1 MLRFEKLTM
10 QGTTLKPESV
20 FPALRSHIPG
30 KQVTYFEEEDELF
43 VNYGGYPN
51 PLPYSMQDCY
61 TTELKDV
68 TFDSAVLENDYL
80 KAVFLPGFG
89 GRLWQLFDKV
99 AKRDLITHNPI
110 FKPQN
115 FAIRNAWLAGGVEWN
130 IGRCGHHDLTCS
142 PMFTA
147 TTEDEDGTPVLRFYE
162 FCRSR
167 AVYYQ
172 IDFMLPETS
181 KFLYVRVRI
190 MNDTI
195 NVAPMYWWSNIA
207 VPERKNQRI
216 IVPAKK
222 SFAHAYVESG
232 QRAFTK
238 IPVPHD
244 GKFDITV
251 PTNYPYAFDQF
262 FDIKKESRK
271 FEASIY
277 EDGYGLIQTST
288 DRLRGRKLFVWG
300 QGAGGHH
307 WQRCL
312 TSPEGEDYLE
322 MQAGICRTQS
332 ECMPMPPQTAWEWL
346 EAYGAIQTDPKKIFG
361 DWDTAVE
368 EVATNLDKMLPRK
381 KLEEELARTKK
392 TFALKP
398 AKVVSQG
405 AGWGALENKRFAAKW
420 AKHLDFGETKEPQ
433 ADWLFLLKNGFMPER
448 DPKLPPPSYMVQDEW
463 FDLLKKAVAGGDAA
477 NWHTLF
483 QLGLNYFFRLDFERA
498 EDLLRK
504 SLAVANTPWAFYAL
518 GNLFRVT
525 GRIHE
530 AANTMAKAVFLYNT
544 DETIIKETMKAYV
557 EAGDYRNLA
566 AFFEML
572 PAAMQQIPM
581 CRLIYC
587 KALVQTGRLDEAENV
602 LMADGGL
609 RVPDIQEGEN
619 STSEIYISLQIAK
632 AKKQG
637 ITLEAKDVKV
647 PVMFDYRM
655 S

>member
-1 MLRFEKLTM
+1 
-10 QGTTLKPESV
+10 
-20 FPALRSHIPG
+20 
-30 KQVTYFEEEDELF
+30 
-43 VNYGGYPN
+43 
-51 PLPYSMQDCY
+51 
-61 TTELKDV
+61 
-68 TFDSAVLENDYL
+68 
-80 KAVFLPGFG
+80 
-89 GRLWQLFDKV
+89 
-99 AKRDLITHNPI
+99 
-110 FKPQN
+110 
-115 FAIRNAWLAGGVEWN
+115 
-130 IGRCGHHDLTCS
+130 
-142 PMFTA
+142 
-147 TTEDEDGTPVLRFYE
+147 TEDEDGTPVLRFYE

-167 AVYYQ
+167 AVSYQ
-172 IDFMLPETS
+172 LDFMLPETS

-207 VPERKNQRI
+207 VPERKKQRI

-238 IPVPHD
+238 IPVPND

-346 EAYGAIQTDPKKIFG
+346 EAYGAIQTDPEKIFG
-361 DWDTAVE
+361 DWDAAVD
-368 EVATNLDKMLPRK
+368 EVATNLEKMLPRK

-405 AGWGALENKRFAAKW
+405 SGWGALENKRFFGKW

-463 FDLLKKAVAGGDAA
+463 FDMLKKAVAGGDAA

-504 SLAVANTPWAFYAL
+504 SLAVANTPWALYAL
-518 GNLFRVT
+518 GNVQRVT
-525 GRIHE
+525 GRVND
-530 AANTMAKAVFLYNT
+530 AAHTMAKAVSLYDK
-544 DETIIKETMKAYV
+544 DETIVKETCKTYN
-557 EAGDYRNLA
+557 EAGDFRSLA

-572 PAAMQQIPM
+572 PSAMQQVPM
-581 CRLIYC
+581 CRLMYS
-587 KALVQTGRLDEAENV
+587 KALVHIGRLDEAEAV
-602 LMADGGL
+602 LMADGGI

>member
-1 MLRFEKLTM
+1 
-10 QGTTLKPESV
+10 
-20 FPALRSHIPG
+20 
-30 KQVTYFEEEDELF
+30 
-43 VNYGGYPN
+43 
-51 PLPYSMQDCY
+51 
-61 TTELKDV
+61 
-68 TFDSAVLENDYL
+68 
-80 KAVFLPGFG
+80 
-89 GRLWQLFDKV
+89 
-99 AKRDLITHNPI
+99 
-110 FKPQN
+110 
-115 FAIRNAWLAGGVEWN
+115 
-130 IGRCGHHDLTCS
+130 
-142 PMFTA
+142 
-147 TTEDEDGTPVLRFYE
+147 
-162 FCRSR
+162 
-167 AVYYQ
+167 
-172 IDFMLPETS
+172 
-181 KFLYVRVRI
+181 

-207 VPERKNQRI
+207 VPERKKQRI

-262 FDIKKESRK
+262 FDIPKESRK

-346 EAYGAIQTDPKKIFG
+346 EAYGAIQTDPEKIFG
-361 DWDTAVE
+361 DWDAAVD

-420 AKHLDFGETKEPQ
+420 AKHLDFGEPKEPP

-463 FDLLKKAVAGGDAA
+463 FDMLKKAVAGGDAA

-504 SLAVANTPWAFYAL
+504 SLAAANTPWALYAL

-530 AANTMAKAVFLYNT
+530 AANTMAKAVSLYNT
-544 DETIIKETMKAYV
+544 DETIVKETFKTYV

-572 PAAMQQIPM
+572 PAKMQQVPM
-581 CRLIYC
+581 CRLLYC
-587 KALVQTGRLDEAENV
+587 KALVQTGRLDEAEAV

-637 ITLEAKDVKV
+637 VTLEAKDVKV